1 MSTATTM
8 DNLIDRTIS
17 LLSQGIS
24 NQAKLGTVTE
34 VAMTGSTINTLK
46 IEPIDGVNSHS
57 GPALFDIA
65 GRLVFASSYDSNTGV
80 AVVPAWGNGVDGS
93 SPFSAGSLTVGMK
106 VIIDPLWS
114 RWNTGLVVID
124 SIASLYP
131 RLFKVGKQTLTST
144 TVGER
149 YDLDAAAEEL
159 LKIQIEGYGP
169 SYPRRQIKRA
179 TIDTTTGGVPQL
191 SIQPIGLSGRPIHVW
206 YKAKPVL
213 PTSPI
218 DSGWTWGD
226 TGLPD
231 TADGL
236 PVLRAAMTMILAP
249 ELAKQQTFSAPQTD
263 NARFIQAGAG
273 NAASRRLEEL
283 YEKRMNEEM
292 QKLHSK
298 YHIRPRL
305 QYNG

>member
-8 DNLIDRTIS
+8 DDLIDRTIA
-17 LLSQGIS
+17 LLNQGIS
-24 NQAKLGTVTE
+24 NQAKMGTVTE
-34 VAMTGSTINTLK
+34 VDMTGTTINTLK
-46 IEPIDGVNSHS
+46 VEPIDGVNSHS

-65 GRLVFASSYDSNTGV
+65 GRLVFAASYDSNTGI
-80 AVVPAWGNGVDGS
+80 ASVPAWGNGVDGS
-93 SPFSAGSLTVGMK
+93 SPFSAGNLTVGMK

-114 RWNTGLVVID
+114 RWNTGLVLID

-131 RLFKVGKQTLTST
+131 RLFKVGKQVLTST

-149 YDLDAAAEEL
+149 YDLDATAEEL
-159 LKIQIEGYGP
+159 LKLQIEGYGP
-169 SYPRRQIKRA
+169 SNPRRQIKRA
-179 TIDTTTGGVPQL
+179 TIDTAESPPQL
-191 SIQPIGLSGRPIHVW
+191 SIRPIGLSGRPIHVW

-213 PTSPI
+213 PVSPI
-218 DSGWTWGD
+218 DDVWVWGD
-226 TGLPD
+226 SGLPES
-231 TADGL
+231 ADGL
-236 PVLRAAMTMILAP
+236 PVFRAAMTMIMSP

>member
-1 MSTATTM
+1 MPASI
-8 DNLIDRTIS
+8 DDLIDRTIA
-17 LLSQGIS
+17 LLNQGLS
-24 NQAKLGTVTE
+24 NQAKLGTVSE
-34 VAMTGSTINTLK
+34 VSMSGGVINTLK
-46 IEPIDGVNSHS
+46 VKPVDGVSSHA
-57 GPALFDIA
+57 GPALFDIDN
-65 GRLVFASSYDSNTGV
+65 RLVFASSYDSNTEI
-80 AVVPAWGNGVDGS
+80 ATVPAWGNGVDGS
-93 SPFSAGSLTVGMK
+93 AAFADGQLTVGMK

-114 RWNTGLVVID
+114 RWNTGVVLID
-124 SIASLYP
+124 SISSLYP
-131 RLFKVGKQTLTST
+131 RLFKVGKQVLTST

-149 YDLDAAAEEL
+149 YDLSADAEEL
-159 LKIQIEGYGP
+159 LKIQVEGYGP

-179 TIDTTTGGVPQL
+179 TIDTSESPPQL
-191 SIQPIGLSGRPIHVW
+191 SIQPIGLSGRPLHVW

-213 PTSPI
+213 PASPL
-218 DSGWTWGD
+218 DGSWTWTS

-231 TADGL
+231 TAEGL
-236 PVLRAAMTMILAP
+236 PVLRAAMTMIMAP

-283 YEKRMNEEM
+283 FEKRMNEEM

>member
-1 MSTATTM
+1 MSALTTI

-24 NQAKLGTVTE
+24 NQAKMGTVSSIS
-34 VAMTGSTINTLK
+34 MTGTTINELK
-46 IEPIDGVNSHS
+46 ITPVDGVSTHA
-57 GPALFDIA
+57 GPALLDIA
-65 GRLVFASSYDSNTGV
+65 GRLVFSSSYDSNTEL
-80 AVVPAWGNGVDGS
+80 ADVPAWGNGVDGS
-93 SPFSAGSLTVGMK
+93 PAFSDGQLTVGMK

-114 RWNTGLVVID
+114 RWNTGLVLID
-124 SIASLYP
+124 SIDSLYP
-131 RLFKVGKQTLTST
+131 RLFKVGKQVLTST
-144 TVGER
+144 TIGER
-149 YDLDAAAEEL
+149 YDLNAEAEEL

-169 SYPRRQIKRA
+169 SNPRRQIKRA
-179 TIDTTTGGVPQL
+179 TIDTSTGGVPQL
-191 SIQPIGLSGRPIHVW
+191 SIRPIGLSGRPLHVW

-218 DSGWTWGD
+218 DTGWTWGS

-231 TADGL
+231 SADGL

-263 NARFIQAGAG
+263 NARFIQMGAG

-283 YEKRMNEEM
+283 FEKRMGEEM

-305 QYNG
+305 MYNG

>member
-1 MSTATTM
+1 MSTLTTI
-8 DNLIDRTIS
+8 DNLIDATIA
-17 LLSQGIS
+17 LLNQGIS
-24 NQAKLGTVTE
+24 NQAKMGTVKEAVISGT
-34 VAMTGSTINTLK
+34 TITSLK
-46 IEPIDGVNSHS
+46 VTPVDGVSTHF
-57 GPALFDIA
+57 GPALFDVS
-65 GRLVFASSYDSNTGV
+65 GRLIFASEYDSNTEI

-93 SPFSAGSLTVGMK
+93 PAFSSGQLTAGMK

-114 RWNTGLVVID
+114 RWNTGLAVID

-131 RLFKVGKQTLTST
+131 RLFQVKKQTLTST

-149 YDLDAAAEEL
+149 YDLNSDAEEL
-159 LKIQIEGYGP
+159 LKLQIEGYGP
-169 SYPRRQIKRA
+169 SFPRRQVKHA
-179 TIDTTTGGVPQL
+179 TIDTVTGGVPQL
-191 SIQPIGLSGRPIHVW
+191 SIRPVGLSGRPIHVW

-218 DSGWTWGD
+218 DTSWTWA
-226 TGLPD
+226 TSGLPD
-231 TADGL
+231 SSDAL
-236 PVLRAAMTMILAP
+236 PVLRTAMTMIMAP

-283 YEKRMNEEM
+283 FEKRMNEEM

-298 YHIRPRL
+298 YHIRPRFM
-305 QYNG
+305 YNG